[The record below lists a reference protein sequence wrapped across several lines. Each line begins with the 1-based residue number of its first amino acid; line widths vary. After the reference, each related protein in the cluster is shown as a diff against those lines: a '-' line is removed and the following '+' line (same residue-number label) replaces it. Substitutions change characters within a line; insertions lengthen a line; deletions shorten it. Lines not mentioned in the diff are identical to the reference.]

1 MSIDRSDDPERGEV
15 AHGGVDAAHDVRRGG
30 DAPSEAYAL
39 GGAGDR
45 AEYFESLRESAWG
58 EAVERFRT
66 RWDEHRE
73 RWPEAGREAVDRSG
87 DPDGSWRG
95 DSGRY
100 LDATANKEVDARYE
114 RISDVERNVVSPAMK
129 EIESCDSDRTLV
141 GWEYRLKGADRL
153 KDKVAGTVEEQPG
166 LGVADAVREV
176 PDCIRYTFRYDGDG
190 YAKGMA
196 ADVARLEDRGFL
208 RGELRDTWENDLY
221 KGINSR
227 WRTPDGEVRFEV
239 QFHTDVSFAAK
250 QLTHETYE
258 RLRDPR
264 TTPAEV
270 RELRNIQGKLTR
282 QVPIPP
288 GVGRRET
295 GGRDVEDH
303 LLRDRQ

>member
-1 MSIDRSDDPERGEV
+1 VSIDRSDDPERGEV

-153 KDKVAGTVEEQPG
+153 KDKVAEGVEEKG
-166 LGVADAVREV
+166 RTAVDALSAVKDAVRFTFVYSEE
-176 PDCIRYTFRYDGDG
+176 RYAEGVW
-190 YAKGMA
+190 
-196 ADVARLEDRGFL
+196 ADMARLRDRGFEPVER
-208 RGELRDTWENDLY
+208 RGTWSEDLY

-227 WRTPDGEVRFEV
+227 WREPDTGLLFEV
-239 QFHTDVSFAAK
+239 QFHTEISFEAK
-250 QLTHETYE
+250 QLTHCTYE
-258 RLRDPR
+258 RLRDP
-264 TTPAEV
+264 TTSRRELHDLRRLQSTICREV
-270 RELRNIQGKLTR
+270 R
-282 QVPIPP
+282 VPKGAAEIPAYP
-288 GVGRRET
+288 E
-295 GGRDVEDH
+295 EEK
-303 LLRDRQ
+303 